1 VKLLLLVNSSAS
13 AVTPRSRVVIGKAL
27 SADHDVTVA
36 ETSRRGHA
44 TRLAQGAAASDVD
57 GVVVLGGDGTVN
69 EAANG
74 LAGSTCTLAA
84 LPGGSTNVFART
96 IGLPNDPVEAT
107 GDLLGALARRS
118 IRRVGLGSV
127 NGRYFLFHTGVGF
140 DAAVVHQVERR
151 AALKR
156 YASHPLFVYA
166 AFDTWLRHYDRSR
179 PRFALEGFTVA
190 EVATSGNRL
199 ASTVDAPNPQPNAGH
214 DVVDDVVDDGYLTIV
229 LNTSPYTYFGNRP
242 LDLDPEASLDRA
254 LTAVTLRSLG
264 LFRIL
269 RLVGSA
275 LGRSRALRRSRW
287 VDFRTDLAGFTVRTY
302 GPVPY
307 QVDGEYLG
315 NAEELVF
322 RHEPNVLDLVLP

>member
-57 GVVVLGGDGTVN
+57 GVVVLGGDGTLS

-74 LAGSTCTLAA
+74 LAGSECALAA

-107 GDLLGALARRS
+107 GDLLNALARAS
-118 IRRVGLGSV
+118 IHRVGLGSV

-140 DAAVVHQVERR
+140 DAAVVNQVERR
-151 AALKR
+151 AGLKR

-179 PRFALEGFTVA
+179 PRFAIEHVETTRDRIATTDA
-190 EVATSGNRL
+190 EPATL
-199 ASTVDAPNPQPNAGH
+199 D
-214 DVVDDVVDDGYLTIV
+214 DVVDDDVVDDGYLTIV

-242 LDLDPEASLDRA
+242 LNLDPEASLDRG

-264 LFRIL
+264 LVRTL

-275 LGRSRALRRSRW
+275 LGRSHALRRSRW
-287 VDFRTDLAGFTVRTY
+287 VDFRTDLAGLTVRAY
-302 GPVPY
+302 GSVPY

-315 NAEELVF
+315 NAEKLVF
-322 RHEPNVLDLVLP
+322 RHEPAVLNLVLP

>member
-57 GVVVLGGDGTVN
+57 GVVVLGGDGTLN

-74 LAGSTCTLAA
+74 LAGSECALAA

-140 DAAVVHQVERR
+140 DAAVVNQVERR

-179 PRFALEGFTVA
+179 PRFAIEGFA
-190 EVATSGNRL
+190 IEGAATSEDTL
-199 ASTVDAPNPQPNAGH
+199 ASTADEPSPPRKPGH
-214 DVVDDVVDDGYLTIV
+214 DVVDDGYLTIV
-229 LNTSPYTYFGNRP
+229 LNTSPYTYFGSRP

-264 LFRIL
+264 LFRTL

-275 LGRSRALRRSRW
+275 LARSRALRRSRW
-287 VDFRTDLAGFTVRTY
+287 VDFRTDLAGFTVRAY

-322 RHEPNVLDLVLP
+322 RHEPEVLDLVLP